1 LDRKTKEQVVEDL
14 HERLKEFKLAVLA
27 TYSGLDVEKLTSLRN
42 SLRKSD
48 TEMKVIKNT
57 LLRLA
62 SRKTDL
68 QIVQDCLKG
77 PLALILTNKKD
88 VVEPTKILVD
98 FAKKNAELE
107 LRAGVLD
114 GKALTKE
121 QLNALALLPSR
132 EVLLGKL
139 LSVMIGV
146 QGGLVNVLSAVP
158 RGFVQVLDQYR
169 QKKESGN

>member
-1 LDRKTKEQVVEDL
+1 MDRKTKEQVVEDL

-27 TYSGLDVEKLTSLRN
+27 AYSGLNVEKLTSLRN

-48 TEMKVIKNT
+48 AEMKVIKNT

-62 SRKTDL
+62 SQKTDL
-68 QIVQDCLKG
+68 QVAQDYLKG
-77 PLALILTNKKD
+77 PLAVILAKKN
-88 VVEPTKILVD
+88 VVEPAKILVE
-98 FAKKNAELE
+98 FAKKNAELDVK
-107 LRAGVLD
+107 AGVLD
-114 GKALTKE
+114 GKILTKE
-121 QLNALALLPSR
+121 QLNALATLPSR

-139 LSVMIGV
+139 LSVMVGV

-169 QKKESGN
+169 QKKESEN